1 MAEAVCSNHPDV
13 GAVGKCFQ
21 CKKPFCLDCLD
32 LETGKPICKECLA
45 GKAEE
50 TSAPPAP
57 VPEAEPEPV
66 APPVIEAPVFQIA
79 AKTAEETAISLDD
92 FGLASKPPEE
102 VKPPSFK
109 VTGNL
114 AFMDTPSDAA
124 VSPDKPTSVEVKVEV
139 PVPSKVTG
147 PLAFMDSEVTAPVK
161 PVDFE
166 TKKEAPVIIPLP
178 PVIPSVEEKPA
189 NPAGSP
195 FVFKPMKSLDNDPLG
210 LFKENAA
217 PPSAKPLP
225 PKPVDPVVPPP
236 APSFEPKPPAPLPP
250 MSFPLM
256 PDLEVKKPAHVS
268 NVDMASMMKKL
279 DTAEKVAPKA
289 AAFNPDALVPPAEK
303 TPSREFDDRK
313 KVLLNSLSSRGMGS
327 WQKFDS
333 LGKKFKVPGYLFAAI
348 LLVLLAGGLTFFFQ
362 KPGSSIVK
370 VVDTVPQITIVSMD
384 ASQVTNLDI
393 TAFTELYTHLGQLGF
408 IQILQMTVPQLLPN
422 FFDVGMKEDEGIYSE
437 IIMMPNQI
445 APRLSFVTV
454 FTNGVW
460 YSTNGWAG
468 TNQQLDY
475 LQNEF
480 YPDQSPEQLYAQHKQ
495 GIEKLQTANGW
506 QIQTASQNR
515 YMADLSDHLR
525 WYLKFKNVS
534 ADQID
539 FASWH

>member
-13 GAVGKCFQ
+13 GAVGKCSQ
-21 CKKPFCLDCLD
+21 CKKLFCLDCLD
-32 LETGKPICKECLA
+32 LDTGKPLCKDCLA
-45 GKAEE
+45 GKTEE
-50 TSAPPAP
+50 ISVPPTPAP
-57 VPEAEPEPV
+57 VREPEPEPIS
-66 APPVIEAPVFQIA
+66 PPVIEAPVFQTA
-79 AKTAEETAISLDD
+79 AKSTEETAISLDD
-92 FGLASKPPEE
+92 FGLAPKPPEE

-114 AFMDTPSDAA
+114 AFMDAPSDAA
-124 VSPDKPTSVEVKVEV
+124 VSPDKPVPVEVKA

-161 PVDFE
+161 PVDLE
-166 TKKEAPVIIPLP
+166 TKKEHPVMIPSP

-195 FVFKPMKSLDNDPLG
+195 FVFKPMKSMDNDPLG
-210 LFKENAA
+210 LFKENAT
-217 PPSAKPLP
+217 PPGVNPLP
-225 PKPVDPVVPPP
+225 PKPVDPIMPPP
-236 APSFEPKPPAPLPP
+236 APSFDPKPPAPLPP
-250 MSFPLM
+250 MSFPPM

-268 NVDMASMMKKL
+268 NVDVASMMKKL
-279 DTAEKVAPKA
+279 DRAEKAAP
-289 AAFNPDALVPPAEK
+289 FNPEALVPPAEK
-303 TPSREFDDRK
+303 TSPREFNDRK
-313 KVLLNSLSSRGMGS
+313 KVLLNSISSRGMGS

-362 KPGSSIVK
+362 KPGSSVVK
-370 VVDTVPQITIVSMD
+370 VVDSVPQITIVSMD

-408 IQILQMTVPQLLPN
+408 IQILQMSVPQLLPN

-468 TNQQLDY
+468 TNQQVDY
-475 LQNEF
+475 LQSEF
-480 YPDQSPEQLYAQHKQ
+480 YPDQTPEQLYDQHKQ
-495 GIEKLQTANGW
+495 GIQKLQTANGW
-506 QIQTASQNR
+506 QIQSASQNR